1 MREFLD
7 LFLTYLDKV
16 KVKGNIQDW
25 KEDYVNVQFS
35 TKGNYNQLKNI
46 FVEAE
51 FLDELKENRI
61 NFKFILEGQGTF
73 HNKEFFDYGNFLK
86 EEDLLTLT
94 VTLNKRKCFSVN
106 ENEILFLDKASFC
119 SKFNFFDSETVKFFE
134 NYNDTERVH
143 IFLTE
148 STYIENPYLRIIPIS
163 KFSNTNVSIL
173 PTEIRQQIDEIKKE
187 REDYTKTPERYPIPH
202 LFNLSLSD
210 SELNITFKRNLFFI
224 CLSHIANKYN
234 NGTFLVRGQ
243 KNLEL
248 IWSQN
253 LNPKNVNIL
262 FKTINF
268 IYKIEKFVH
277 DKLEITRNVLSIYH
291 HSSGS
296 IEDIDEQLPIIYET
310 IEQHF
315 SIYVS
320 NQVKDFFDNRKEAIE
335 EAQKYAMNAREAA
348 DKIVTNINTAMIS
361 IITAIFS
368 AAITMSRGN
377 YTFLFIILI
386 LQIIYLVVTYNYN
399 SHFAKKKKEDILNI
413 YKLSSE
419 QIPIVSPVERK
430 KIRETFLIPAVG
442 YIDKNLGKYKI
453 LTVSLI
459 TITISFLIVL
469 LIFHKQLLP
478 EQPKPQEQK
487 VYIIHAKQELEYQ
500 SNSIF

>member
-1 MREFLD
+1 MREFLN
-7 LFLTYLDKV
+7 LFLTFLNKI
-16 KVKGNIQDW
+16 KEKAEIQDW

-46 FVEAE
+46 FVAAGL
-51 FLDELKENRI
+51 LDELKENRI

-73 HNKEFFDYGNFLK
+73 HNKEFFDYGRFLK

-94 VTLNKRKCFSVN
+94 VTLNKRKCFDVK
-106 ENEILFLDKASFC
+106 ENEILFLDQVSFC
-119 SKFNFFDSETVKFFE
+119 SKFHFFNSETVDFFE
-134 NYNDTERVH
+134 NYNDKERVH
-143 IFLTE
+143 IFLSNT
-148 STYIENPYLRIIPIS
+148 TYIENPYLRIVPIE
-163 KFSNTNVSIL
+163 KFSNTNTSIL
-173 PTEIRQQIDEIKKE
+173 PTGIIQQIDEIKKE

-202 LFNLSLSD
+202 MFNLSLSD
-210 SELNITFKRNLFFI
+210 PELNTIFKRNLFFI
-224 CLSHIANKYN
+224 CLYHISNKYN
-234 NGTFLVRGQ
+234 NETFLVRGQ
-243 KNLEL
+243 KNIEL
-248 IWSQN
+248 TWSHN
-253 LNPKNVNIL
+253 ISPKNVNIL
-262 FKTINF
+262 FKTVNF

-277 DKLEITRNVLSIYH
+277 DKLEITRNILSIYH

-377 YTFLFIILI
+377 YYFLSIILI
-386 LQIIYLVVTYNYN
+386 LQIIYLLVTYNYN
-399 SHFAKKKKEDILNI
+399 SHFAKKKKEDILNV

-419 QIPIVSPVERK
+419 QIPIVSSDERS
-430 KIRETFLIPAVG
+430 KIKETFLTPAINH
-442 YIDKNLGKYKI
+442 IDKNLGKYKT
-453 LTVSLI
+453 LTFSLI
-459 TITISFLIVL
+459 SVSIVILFLVS
-469 LIFHKQLLP
+469 IFYKQLLP
-478 EQPKPQEQK
+478 EEPKPQEQK
-487 VYIIHAKQELEYQ
+487 IYIIHANKEKTGVYG
-500 SNSIF
+500 